1 MTNFKQIYTIILL
14 LVTVST
20 LTFASIEKNEKKSFN
35 VSLGGEIFIDTDKG
49 SISVQTHSSSKIEV
63 EVFLKAKT
71 NDEELAEKLFNNF
84 QIDYDHNGANLKI
97 VAKYK
102 DGKSWLSN
110 LIGGGKSNKLNVHFV
125 IMVPEKYNV
134 DLNTSGG
141 GISVGDLD
149 GLVMARTSGGGLTF
163 GNITGDINGKTSGGG
178 ITIGEC
184 NGNVKISTSGGGI
197 KIKKCEGKV
206 DAHTSGGGI
215 TVDEVY
221 GPIDAS
227 TSGGSVYASITEQPN
242 SDCSLTTSG
251 GGITVK
257 LAENVNVYLDAAT
270 SGGSVNTDFPITIK
284 GKVDR
289 SKLKGKINNGG
300 PQLYL
305 RSSGGSIHI
314 EENK

>member
-1 MTNFKQIYTIILL
+1 MTKLNQIFTVIILL
-14 LVTVST
+14 LTVSI
-20 LTFASIEKNEKKSFN
+20 LSFADIEKNEKKMFD
-35 VSLGGEIFIDTDKG
+35 VKPGGQLFVDTDKG
-49 SISVQTHSSSKIEV
+49 AITVKTHNSSTIEV
-63 EVFLKAKT
+63 EVFLKVKS
-71 NDEELAEKLFNNF
+71 DDVDLAEKIFNSF
-84 QIDYDHNGANLKI
+84 IIDYDENGTDLKI
-97 VAKYK
+97 VAKFK
-102 DGKSWLSN
+102 GGKSWISN
-110 LIGGGKSNKLNVHFV
+110 LFGSGKSNKLNAKFL
-125 IMVPEKYNV
+125 ITVPEIYNV

-149 GLVMARTSGGGLTF
+149 GIVMANTSGGGLNF
-163 GNITGDINGKTSGGG
+163 GNITGDIDGKTSGGG

-184 NGNVKISTSGGGI
+184 AGDIKISTSGGGI

-227 TSGGSVYASITEQPN
+227 SSGGSIYASITEQPN
-242 SDCSLTTSG
+242 DDCSLTTSG

-257 LAENVNVYLDAAT
+257 LTKNVNVYLDAST

-305 RSSGGSIHI
+305 RSSGGSINI
-314 EENK
+314 EEK